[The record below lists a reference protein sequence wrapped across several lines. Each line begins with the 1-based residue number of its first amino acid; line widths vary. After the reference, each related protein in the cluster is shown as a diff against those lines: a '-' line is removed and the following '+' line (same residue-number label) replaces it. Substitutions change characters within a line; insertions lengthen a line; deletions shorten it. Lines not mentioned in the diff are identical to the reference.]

1 MLVNKETHQ
10 PIYDLLNTMIA
21 TQAVYIFKLY
31 QRHFYVKGSQFF
43 TLHKK
48 FEELYEEATEAFDET
63 AERLLAIGGHP
74 YSSMQEFLEHS
85 ILEEHPFDGNSDA
98 KKMVEDTVA
107 DMKAIRA
114 GIQEGIELTG
124 EKGDDTTQDMLID
137 FGLAFDKHI
146 WMFQAFLDR
155 EATE

>member
-1 MLVNKETHQ
+1 MANKEANQ
-10 PIYDLLNTMIA
+10 PIHDLLNAMVA

-31 QRHFYVKGSQFF
+31 QRHFYVKGTDFF
-43 TLHKK
+43 TLHKQ
-48 FEELYEEATEAFDET
+48 FEKLYEEAAEAFDKT

-74 YSSMQEFLEHS
+74 YSSMQEFLAHS
-85 ILEEHPFDGNSDA
+85 ALEEQPFDGNSDA

-107 DMKAIRA
+107 DMRTIRTS
-114 GIQEGIELTG
+114 IQEGIELTG

-146 WMFQAFLDR
+146 WMFQAYLGR